1 MVDTEQIFHKKIIVI
16 LALWLKQSY
25 IGLGL
30 LDQSDLGSLK
40 EIWVKQSNDL
50 GSVIQVLDLWI
61 IRKQYLQ
68 VLDC

>member
-50 GSVIQVLDLWI
+50 GLVIQVLDLWI

>member
-16 LALWLKQSY
+16 LALSLKQSY

-50 GSVIQVLDLWI
+50 GSVIQVLDLRI

>member
-1 MVDTEQIFHKKIIVI
+1 MVDTEQIFRKKIIVI
-16 LALWLKQSY
+16 LALSLKQSY

-50 GSVIQVLDLWI
+50 GLVIQVLDLWI

>member
-1 MVDTEQIFHKKIIVI
+1 MVDTEQIFRKKIIVI
-16 LALWLKQSY
+16 LALSLKQSY

>member
-16 LALWLKQSY
+16 LALSLKQSY

-50 GSVIQVLDLWI
+50 GSVIQAVDLWI

>member
-1 MVDTEQIFHKKIIVI
+1 MVDTEQIFRKKIIVI
-16 LALWLKQSY
+16 LALSLKQSY

-50 GSVIQVLDLWI
+50 GSVIQVLDL
-61 IRKQYLQ
+61 
-68 VLDC
+68 

>member
-16 LALWLKQSY
+16 LALSLKQSY

-30 LDQSDLGSLK
+30 TDQSDLGSLK

-50 GSVIQVLDLWI
+50 GLVIQVLDLWI

>member
-16 LALWLKQSY
+16 LALSLKQSY

-50 GSVIQVLDLWI
+50 GLVIQVLDLWI